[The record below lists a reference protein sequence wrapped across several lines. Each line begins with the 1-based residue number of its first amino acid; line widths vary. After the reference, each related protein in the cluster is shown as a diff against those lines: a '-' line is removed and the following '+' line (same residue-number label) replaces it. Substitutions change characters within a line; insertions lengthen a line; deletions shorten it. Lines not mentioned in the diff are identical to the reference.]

1 MESEKRFYKTVL
13 VLVKTEPI
21 LF

>member
-1 MESEKRFYKTVL
+1 MHVILEAVL